1 MSQNFA
7 NHKRYVT
14 GYHFVL
20 LPALLALLI
29 GSIVNLVKSDCS
41 NFYSASLI
49 CFLSV
54 ILIILAFYAR
64 MFPLGTQNRVIRA
77 EENLRH
83 YILTG
88 KPLPTGLRM
97 SQVIALRFASDEEFP
112 ALVSKAQSEKLSS
125 TDIKKAI
132 QHWRTDHHRI

>member
-1 MSQNFA
+1 
-7 NHKRYVT
+7 
-14 GYHFVL
+14 
-20 LPALLALLI
+20 
-29 GSIVNLVKSDCS
+29 
-41 NFYSASLI
+41 
-49 CFLSV
+49 
-54 ILIILAFYAR
+54 

>member
-1 MSQNFA
+1 
-7 NHKRYVT
+7 
-14 GYHFVL
+14 
-20 LPALLALLI
+20 
-29 GSIVNLVKSDCS
+29 
-41 NFYSASLI
+41 
-49 CFLSV
+49 
-54 ILIILAFYAR
+54 

-97 SQVIALRFASDEEFP
+97 SQIIALRFASDEEFP